1 MGKTRKRGGSRRKR
15 GGFAGVHDAIN
26 TLSANIHK
34 GINVTDAELRKAKE
48 NLKKTVTTA
57 TNQAHS
63 LVGKGRETA
72 AGLMAQA
79 QGALGTTA
87 ARRRTRR
94 RVRRRK
100 RRTHRRRRRR

>member
-48 NLKKTVTTA
+48 NLKKTRQVLWHKDKVLL
-57 TNQAHS
+57 QKHK
-63 LVGKGRETA
+63 V
-72 AGLMAQA
+72 
-79 QGALGTTA
+79 
-87 ARRRTRR
+87 
-94 RVRRRK
+94 
-100 RRTHRRRRRR
+100 H